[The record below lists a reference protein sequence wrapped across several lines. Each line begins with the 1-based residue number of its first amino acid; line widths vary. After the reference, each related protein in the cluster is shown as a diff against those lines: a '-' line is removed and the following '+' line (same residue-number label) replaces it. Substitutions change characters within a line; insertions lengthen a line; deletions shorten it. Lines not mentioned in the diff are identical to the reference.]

1 MKKIRLSG
9 IIIYTLVTL
18 FSLCCILP
26 MVLVFMVSI
35 TDERAIGM
43 NGYSFFPEAFS
54 LEAVSKNDLSG
65 IPSVQKLWGDDCHGG
80 GRDVPCG
87 DNDLLCGLSAG

>member
-43 NGYSFFPEAFS
+43 NGYSFSLRPFPWKRTAE
-54 LEAVSKNDLSG
+54 
-65 IPSVQKLWGDDCHGG
+65 
-80 GRDVPCG
+80 
-87 DNDLLCGLSAG
+87 